1 MSIGSKRLKRDTL
14 LFVEGQTQ
22 SPEEPLIEMKYRKK
36 HDSQV
41 FLLLKIINRQV
52 EE

>member
-22 SPEEPLIEMKYRKK
+22 SPEEPLIEMKYRKNMI
-36 HDSQV
+36 HR
-41 FLLLKIINRQV
+41 FFYY
-52 EE
+52 

>member
-1 MSIGSKRLKRDTL
+1 MSIGSKRLKRDT

-41 FLLLKIINRQV
+41 FYY
-52 EE
+52 